1 MTDVKK
7 ADFTKETN
15 EGLAQTLAE
24 KREALRVFRFN
35 VTGSARR
42 DARSQRTTR
51 KDVARI
57 LTELNRRRREETR
70 GVSARPREGFL
81 EQSEQKSPRGVQHRY
96 GAAY

>member
-1 MTDVKK
+1 MKK
-7 ADFTKETN
+7 VDFTNQTQES
-15 EGLAQTLAE
+15 LAKTLAE
-24 KREALRVFRFN
+24 KREELRTFRFS
-35 VTGSARR
+35 VAGSATR
-42 DARSQRTTR
+42 DVRSQRTTR

-57 LTELNRRRREETR
+57 LTERNKRRREETR